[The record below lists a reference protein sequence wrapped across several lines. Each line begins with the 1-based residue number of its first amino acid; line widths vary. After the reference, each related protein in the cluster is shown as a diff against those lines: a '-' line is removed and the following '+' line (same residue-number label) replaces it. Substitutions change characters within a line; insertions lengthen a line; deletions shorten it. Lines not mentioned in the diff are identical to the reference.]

1 MHTKDRKELW
11 DALDTNFGAADA
23 GSELYIMES
32 FHDFK
37 LTKDLSTVQQ
47 AHEI

>member
-1 MHTKDRKELW
+1 MHIKDRKELW
-11 DALDTNFGAADA
+11 AADA

-37 LTKDLSTVQQ
+37 MTNDLPVVQQ
-47 AHEI
+47 VYEIQCIVKEP